1 MQVIDGLANAHH
13 PTHSKKLSGYP
24 FWRIRQG
31 DFRIVYPIE
40 DDQLL
45 VLVLKVAQ
53 RSDIYQSL
61 EELIKIQR
69 KMTLE

>member
-1 MQVIDGLANAHH
+1 MQVIDGLANAPH